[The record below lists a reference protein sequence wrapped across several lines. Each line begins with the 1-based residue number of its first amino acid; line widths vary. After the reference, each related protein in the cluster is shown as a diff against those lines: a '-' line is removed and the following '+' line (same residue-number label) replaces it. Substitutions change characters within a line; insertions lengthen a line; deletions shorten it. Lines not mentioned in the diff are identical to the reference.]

1 MPPRRDPTGQR
12 KHRLSRTMI
21 WAGMLLEAD
30 IVLQDVRNKLK
41 AVRA

>member
-1 MPPRRDPTGQR
+1 
-12 KHRLSRTMI
+12 MI